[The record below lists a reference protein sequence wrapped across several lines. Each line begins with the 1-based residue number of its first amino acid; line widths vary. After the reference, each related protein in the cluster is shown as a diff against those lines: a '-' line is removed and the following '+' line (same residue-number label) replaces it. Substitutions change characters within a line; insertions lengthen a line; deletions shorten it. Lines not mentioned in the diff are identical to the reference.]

1 MKIPSEYRA
10 LGLSEALKKLS
21 HLQLSFKK
29 RIFDQEQMDNLRGK
43 ASVQQ
48 IMLSQISNVISLRNK
63 VKRFRD
69 NLLK

>member
-29 RIFDQEQMDNLRGK
+29 RIFDQEQMDNLKGK

-48 IMLSQISNVISLRNK
+48 IMLSQINSAIALRNK

>member
-29 RIFDQEQMDNLRGK
+29 RIFDQEQMDSLKGK

-48 IMLSQISNVISLRNK
+48 IMLSQINNVISLRNK

>member
-29 RIFDQEQMDNLRGK
+29 RIFDQEQMDSLKGK

-48 IMLSQISNVISLRNK
+48 IMLSQINNVISLRNK

-69 NLLK
+69 NLLT

>member
-10 LGLSEALKKLS
+10 FGLSEALKKLS

-29 RIFDQEQMDNLRGK
+29 RIFDQEQMDSLKGK

-48 IMLSQISNVISLRNK
+48 IMLSQINNVISLRNK

>member
-1 MKIPSEYRA
+1 MKIPGEYRA

-29 RIFDQEQMDNLRGK
+29 RIFDQEQMDSLKGK

-48 IMLSQISNVISLRNK
+48 IMLSQINNVISLRNK